1 VTFKRGPFWARPRRG
16 RQSAGQALVEFAI
29 VVPLFV
35 LLLAGIIDFGLG
47 LYSYMTV
54 ITSAREGGRLA
65 VTACSAG
72 PCTTV
77 VKARVASVSGNMV
90 TTSNVTMSCY
100 TAADTTFA
108 SPYNC
113 DTAPVPFGD
122 AVRVAVSYT
131 YKMIWPLAFGT
142 QIPLTSTITMLV
154 E

>member
-1 VTFKRGPFWARPRRG
+1 VKVRRG
-16 RQSAGQALVEFAI
+16 TLGWRRRQGRRSTGQALVEFAI

-47 LYSYMTV
+47 LYSYMTI

-65 VTACSAG
+65 VTACSTG
-72 PCTTV
+72 PCTAV

-90 TTSNVTMSCY
+90 TTANVTMSCY
-100 TAADTTFA
+100 ADTDTTFA
-108 SPYNC
+108 TPYNC

-122 AVRVAVSYT
+122 AVRVTVSYT
-131 YKMIWPLAFGT
+131 YRMIWPLTFGT
-142 QIPLTSTITMLV
+142 QIPLNSTITMLV